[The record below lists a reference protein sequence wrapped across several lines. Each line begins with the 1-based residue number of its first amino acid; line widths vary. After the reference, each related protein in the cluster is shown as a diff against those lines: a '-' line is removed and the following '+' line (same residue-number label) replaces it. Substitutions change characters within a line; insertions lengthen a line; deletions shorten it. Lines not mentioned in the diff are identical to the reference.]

1 MDKWPNHALD
11 GHVVYLPVCGDDF
24 DSCCTASNRTAP
36 KCEGWLRHCNSCT
49 KFCCCVKAKGR
60 SVVTRAYA
68 KSCEDDEVT
77 SSVLHV
83 SASKPA
89 LFTTKHEENLQKH
102 LNLPEVQ
109 RIQSN
114 YHFNNFIGYRSVF
127 AASKI
132 KDDGHGTC
140 QATTLLLWLPPE
152 AATQHDN
159 IRLQISEYFWKH
171 FKEILIPM
179 IFCIEIH
186 THVIFTYS
194 ICSSL
199 PHH

>member
-1 MDKWPNHALD
+1 M
-11 GHVVYLPVCGDDF
+11 
-24 DSCCTASNRTAP
+24 
-36 KCEGWLRHCNSCT
+36 
-49 KFCCCVKAKGR
+49 KAKGR

-83 SASKPA
+83 SASKSA

-114 YHFNNFIGYRSVF
+114 YHFNNFIGYRSVY

-152 AATQHDN
+152 AATQ
-159 IRLQISEYFWKH
+159 
-171 FKEILIPM
+171 
-179 IFCIEIH
+179 
-186 THVIFTYS
+186 T
-194 ICSSL
+194 
-199 PHH
+199 

>member
-1 MDKWPNHALD
+1 M
-11 GHVVYLPVCGDDF
+11 
-24 DSCCTASNRTAP
+24 
-36 KCEGWLRHCNSCT
+36 
-49 KFCCCVKAKGR
+49 KAKGR

-83 SASKPA
+83 SASKSA

-114 YHFNNFIGYRSVF
+114 YHFNNFIGYRSVY

-159 IRLQISEYFWKH
+159 IRFQISEYF
-171 FKEILIPM
+171 
-179 IFCIEIH
+179 
-186 THVIFTYS
+186 
-194 ICSSL
+194 
-199 PHH
+199 